1 MSTLAE
7 RRLRHSLFTALAI
20 AAFVALDWIY
30 RASLHN
36 AQTLDGWLLIVAV
49 LALMLFNVRKKIPVL
64 PLLSA
69 AAWLEIHA
77 YLGVATVVIFVMH
90 AGMLPPEGE
99 LETVLWFVFLVVA
112 ISGMFGLW
120 LSRTLPGRMRRHG
133 ELILLDRFAVF
144 RVRLAREVEEL
155 AQRSVAET
163 ASTVIA
169 DLYADRLAAY
179 FAGPRN
185 QLSHLFDNKQP
196 LHQLRQEI
204 LKQLRYLN
212 PEGRAILAKIES
224 IVTVKENLDYQHA
237 LQMALRLWLFIHVP
251 LTYAMLLLIATH
263 VVLVYGLGRF

>member
-1 MSTLAE
+1 MSTLAT
-7 RRLRHSLFTALAI
+7 RRIRHSAFTAVAV
-20 AAFVALDWIY
+20 AVFVAFDWVY

-36 AQTLDGWLLIVAV
+36 PQTLDGWLLVIVI
-49 LALMLFNVRKKIPVL
+49 LALALFNVRKKIPVL

-77 YLGVATVVIFVMH
+77 YLGIASVVIFVIH
-90 AGMLPPEGE
+90 AGILPPEGE
-99 LETVLWFVFLVVA
+99 FETVLWFVFLVVA
-112 ISGMFGLW
+112 VSGMFGLW

-133 ELILLDRFAVF
+133 ELILLDRFPIF

-155 AQRSVAET
+155 AQRSVADT

-169 DLYADRLAAY
+169 DLYADRLADY

-185 QLSHLFDNKQP
+185 QLAHLIDTKRP

-204 LKQLRYLN
+204 LKQLRYLS

-224 IVTVKENLDYQHA
+224 IISVKDNLDYQYA
-237 LQMALRLWLFIHVP
+237 LQMALRLWLFVHIP
-251 LTYAMLLLIATH
+251 LTYAMLLLVVTH
-263 VVLVYGLGRF
+263 IVLVYGLGRF